1 MMIMLLRNV
10 HCYTNSNLLIIFLN
24 ISFGL
29 VLRYGCYNCYVNSG
43 RIYNKKACII
53 LRCHAPWK
61 ILWFRDFSCV
71 TIYGSRDLFSN
82 VTDSII
88 AKHFTHHEEFNY
100 RGSCRKNYRGSCRKN
115 LIIEGHPRLLLN
127 NHEWIERAIN
137 QLQNNFFMP
146 VSLGMFLH
154 GVQVLLPLDES
165 KLQRKLH
172 IYRCFGWSYSDI
184 SLMGK
189 NFLTSWLHD
198 RLRYGIHWNFSWMNC
213 GMNLII
219 WILVHCF

>member
-1 MMIMLLRNV
+1 MMIMLLINV

-43 RIYNKKACII
+43 RIYNKKTCII

-100 RGSCRKNYRGSCRKN
+100 RGSCRKN

-137 QLQNNFFMP
+137 QLQNNFSSWCSSTFTAWWIKITKEIAYLSEFWM
-146 VSLGMFLH
+146 
-154 GVQVLLPLDES
+154 VLFWYLSNGKKLP
-165 KLQRKLH
+165 
-172 IYRCFGWSYSDI
+172 Y
-184 SLMGK
+184 
-189 NFLTSWLHD
+189 FLTSW
-198 RLRYGIHWNFSWMNC
+198 
-213 GMNLII
+213 
-219 WILVHCF
+219 